1 MTKTKISTGT
11 KQKVIAAVATVA
23 VLAGLVGLVSALGK
37 AKGMSFGSVFFKRT
51 AIEKKTEPKKTAPPP
66 PKKSGMLP
74 AYNENRLCK
83 IRSTTGGTI
92 TVPCAKIKKTE

>member
-1 MTKTKISTGT
+1 MQTMTKTKISTGT

-23 VLAGLVGLVSALGK
+23 ILAGLGGLISAIGK
-37 AKGMSFGSVFFKRT
+37 AKGLSFGGVFFKRT
-51 AIEKKTEPKKTAPPP
+51 SIVAPAKKT
-66 PKKSGMLP
+66 GMLP

>member
-1 MTKTKISTGT
+1 MQTMTKTKISTGT
-11 KQKVIAAVATVA
+11 KQKVIIAVATVA
-23 VLAGLVGLVSALGK
+23 ILAGLGGLISAIGK
-37 AKGMSFGSVFFKRT
+37 AKGLSFGGVFFKRT
-51 AIEKKTEPKKTAPPP
+51 TIEQKKTAAPP
-66 PKKSGMLP
+66 PKKTGILP